1 MNELSEFECRFSDL
15 GLIVVIFVK
24 SYTGGLLNFMEKIM
38 TTTLSNVSIP
48 AFQNVLGNLAHLIEK
63 AQLDSK
69 TRGFDSKVLVDF
81 RLAPDML
88 PLKNQ
93 ILIACDA
100 AKLCVARIS
109 GLEAPKFPDSE
120 SSLEDLQSRI
130 QKTLDWIKSVPTNA
144 LDGLEEKQITFPVGK
159 EATKTMKALDYV
171 SFWALPNVYFH
182 VTTAYNIL
190 RHNGVQIGKRD
201 YLVGSRDLV

>member
-1 MNELSEFECRFSDL
+1 
-15 GLIVVIFVK
+15 
-24 SYTGGLLNFMEKIM
+24 
-38 TTTLSNVSIP
+38 
-48 AFQNVLGNLAHLIEK
+48 
-63 AQLDSK
+63 
-69 TRGFDSKVLVDF
+69 VLVDF

>member
-1 MNELSEFECRFSDL
+1 
-15 GLIVVIFVK
+15 
-24 SYTGGLLNFMEKIM
+24 
-38 TTTLSNVSIP
+38 
-48 AFQNVLGNLAHLIEK
+48 
-63 AQLDSK
+63 
-69 TRGFDSKVLVDF
+69 
-81 RLAPDML
+81 ML